1 MGVLYMKWFLNWNTS
16 TKIISSFLVVIAIMI
31 AFGVYSLQNLQKSNS
46 QTDTVYNKNL
56 VSIQTLSGV
65 QIYYQRI
72 RVNMRDLNLNNT
84 SNDPSVKTGYLS
96 KINDLKQSIS
106 DNMSKYRP
114 LATTAAEQQA
124 LAKFDDT
131 YEQYLTYLDQAIKL
145 AQVQGDAGRAAFVDF
160 KDNTLKPTGDGASDH
175 IDELISINDQL
186 AGQANQN
193 AMASYSDTRQLTII
207 ILVAITLFSILL
219 GYLIARTISKPLQK
233 LSALIDRFADGD
245 LSGQSDIRSKD
256 EVGRLAHS
264 FNRMADNL
272 RGLISQISMSAQ
284 SVAAASQEISAT
296 TEEIAHTSTNQAE
309 SASNITELFEDLS
322 SAINSVAR
330 SASEAA
336 ELSNDTASMAHQGG
350 QVLSDAMVSMQHVN
364 DAIHRLEQDSQR
376 IGEIIDVIDEIAD
389 QTNLLALNA
398 AIEAAR
404 AGEQG
409 KGFAVVADEVRKLAE
424 RSMDATKQITGIIK
438 VMQQNTRDS
447 VTSFAQNNKLADETG
462 EAFQKIIQMVND
474 SAMKVSEIAAACEEE
489 SAQASEVMISVESI
503 AAASQE
509 SAAAAEETAA
519 SSQSLA
525 HLAEELNDSVSRFK
539 V

>member
-1 MGVLYMKWFLNWNTS
+1 MKWFLNWNTS
-16 TKIISSFLVVIAIMI
+16 AKIISAFLVVIAIMI
-31 AFGVYSLQNLQKSNS
+31 AFGVYSLQNLQKSNF
-46 QTDTVYNKNL
+46 QTDMVYNKNL

-84 SNDPSVKTGYLS
+84 SDATVTTEYLS
-96 KINDLKQSIS
+96 KIKDLKQSIS
-106 DNMSKYRP
+106 DNMAKYRP
-114 LATTAAEQQA
+114 LATTAAEQQE
-124 LAKFDDT
+124 LAKFDNT
-131 YEQYLTYLDQAIKL
+131 YNQYITLLDQAMSL
-145 AQVQGDAGRAAFVDF
+145 AQVQGDEARATFVDF
-160 KDNTLKPTGDGASDH
+160 KDNTLKPAGDGASDH
-175 IDELISINDQL
+175 IDQLISINDQL
-186 AGQANQN
+186 AGQANN
-193 AMASYSDTRQLTII
+193 DAMSSYSSTRQLTIL
-207 ILVAITLFSILL
+207 ILVGITLFSILL
-219 GYLIARTISKPLQK
+219 GYLIARTISKPLQN
-233 LSALIDRFADGD
+233 LSKLIDQFADGD

-272 RGLISQISMSAQ
+272 RNLIAQISMSAQ
-284 SVAAASQEISAT
+284 SVAASSQEISAT
-296 TEEIAHTSTNQAE
+296 TEEIANTSSNQAE

-336 ELSNDTASMAHQGG
+336 ELSNDTAGMAHQGG
-350 QVLSDAMVSMQHVN
+350 QVLNDAMISMQHVN

-489 SAQASEVMISVESI
+489 SAQANEVMISVESI